1 MADRPAQL
9 SNEES
14 LLKKSDRAARE
25 IEKLLKDSDDRLS
38 FNGLNLAKRYVEG
51 DLEIAI
57 RYCGA
62 GGHSDNSSH
71 HIFVKACGGRHFDQA
86 RLVNGLYAKIE
97 AGIEHRRS
105 DWNYGFVKVGVS
117 EIVEGPKKVVP
128 SAVWFE
134 PANHAPGIFS
144 EYLFFFLGSLTFKYL
159 LVSGDRKV
167 GASSGV
173 PVFYCEGS
181 RKMIQRRSGIAEG
194 VANAGVERP
203 RQGPD
208 KFDLEPLLRRLNV
221 DVSPNGIRLGFKE
234 GPNLGGHIFDVA
246 IGPFNL

>member
-51 DLEIAI
+51 DL
-57 RYCGA
+57 
-62 GGHSDNSSH
+62 D
-71 HIFVKACGGRHFDQA
+71 
-86 RLVNGLYAKIE
+86 
-97 AGIEHRRS
+97 RS